1 MSNQGVQGLQ
11 GLQGNQGT
19 QGTQGLQGNQ
29 GVQGLQGLQG
39 NQGTQ
44 GLQGLQGNQG
54 VQGLQGLQG
63 NQGVQGLQGMSN
75 QGVQGNQGLQGR
87 QGTQGLTGA
96 FGGATF
102 SYDFNTDT
110 SSTADPGAGKLRVN
124 NSNLTSATLLFLD
137 DVDENGTDIQAFLRT
152 IDDSTS
158 TIKGHVKV
166 SSSVQPDDF
175 VIYTISATSEFGG
188 FHRVSVSYVSG
199 SVTSFSN
206 GQDLVAT
213 FARTGDKGDTG
224 SQGTQGL
231 SNQGTQGLQGL
242 QGITARVA
250 ISTESPSPADVGDFW
265 YDNDDSALFIYYDS
279 NQDGTG
285 DQWIEIGAG
294 PTGAQGVQGVQ
305 ATQGVQGTQGLQ
317 GLQGNQGVQGL
328 QGNQGVQGLQGLQG
342 NQGTQGT
349 QGRQGTQGLQGLQG
363 NQGTQGTQGTQG
375 RQGLQGLQGNQGTQG
390 TQGRQGTQGLQ
401 GLQGLQGNQGVQGT
415 QGTQGRQGTQGT
427 QGLQGISGSDSY
439 GINYTFDSST
449 SNPGSGGLSGGL
461 FRFSIDWLTGSLGNA
476 YNAYVSEADN
486 DGVGI
491 AGLLDTLDDSSSTN
505 KALIVLYKKNT
516 MTVNAKF
523 YVTGMTDNGSWR
535 TLDIEYIDRDGWVN
549 ISNGDDV
556 FMSISIIGDKGTQGL
571 QGTQGVQGT
580 QGLQGL
586 KGSQGTQGTQGT
598 VGTSAGGATGVD
610 YDDNVK
616 VRFGTGNDLAIYHS
630 GTTPYYKRNWIRISH
645 QQC

>member
-1 MSNQGVQGLQ
+1 MILI
-11 GLQGNQGT
+11 LI
-19 QGTQGLQGNQ
+19 
-29 GVQGLQGLQG
+29 
-39 NQGTQ
+39 
-44 GLQGLQGNQG
+44 
-54 VQGLQGLQG
+54 
-63 NQGVQGLQGMSN
+63 
-75 QGVQGNQGLQGR
+75 
-87 QGTQGLTGA
+87 LT
-96 FGGATF
+96 
-102 SYDFNTDT
+102 
-110 SSTADPGAGKLRVN
+110 STADPGAGKLRVN

-328 QGNQGVQGLQGLQG
+328 QGNQGSKVYKDYKVI
-342 NQGTQGT
+342 
-349 QGRQGTQGLQGLQG
+349 R
-363 NQGTQGTQGTQG
+363 
-375 RQGLQGLQGNQGTQG
+375 
-390 TQGRQGTQGLQ
+390 
-401 GLQGLQGNQGVQGT
+401 
-415 QGTQGRQGTQGT
+415 
-427 QGLQGISGSDSY
+427 
-439 GINYTFDSST
+439 
-449 SNPGSGGLSGGL
+449 
-461 FRFSIDWLTGSLGNA
+461 
-476 YNAYVSEADN
+476 
-486 DGVGI
+486 
-491 AGLLDTLDDSSSTN
+491 
-505 KALIVLYKKNT
+505 VLK
-516 MTVNAKF
+516 
-523 YVTGMTDNGSWR
+523 
-535 TLDIEYIDRDGWVN
+535 
-549 ISNGDDV
+549 
-556 FMSISIIGDKGTQGL
+556 
-571 QGTQGVQGT
+571 
-580 QGLQGL
+580 GL
-586 KGSQGTQGTQGT
+586 K
-598 VGTSAGGATGVD
+598 VD
-610 YDDNVK
+610 K
-616 VRFGTGNDLAIYHS
+616 VLRVSKVYKAIKEHRVLKAHRVAKVYKVYKVIRVLKGLKVDKVLRVSKVYKDFKVIREFKGLKEHKVDKVLKVLKVFREFRVPILMVLITPLILPHLILDLEV
-630 GTTPYYKRNWIRISH
+630 
-645 QQC
+645 